1 MALDVES
8 VATDADLAGELG
20 GEEALQNL
28 VTDPDA
34 DPSTTLIAR
43 QNALREVL
51 DGLRNRVPPVTEPEL
66 SDVTEL
72 SRVVVYGALARLYR
86 NNITT
91 GTEEDVSAAKH
102 KIYQRLFES
111 SVNALRPTL
120 SGSYVSGGRSIQFS
134 RR

>member
-1 MALDVES
+1 MSIDVEG

-20 GEEALQNL
+20 SDEALLNL

-43 QNALREVL
+43 QRALGEVL
-51 DGLRNRVPPVTEPEL
+51 DGLRNRTPPVYEADL

-72 SRVVVYGALARLYR
+72 SRVVVYGAIARLYR

-111 SVNALRPTL
+111 SVNALRPTVQ
-120 SGSYVSGGRSIQFS
+120 GSYVSGGRSIAFS

>member
-1 MALDVES
+1 MTINIES

-20 GEEALQNL
+20 SEEALENL
-28 VTDPDA
+28 VTDPGA

-43 QNALREVL
+43 QNALGEVL
-51 DGLRNRVPPVTEPEL
+51 DGLRNRVPPIVDSEL

-72 SRVVVYGALARLYR
+72 HRVVVYGALARLYR

-91 GTEEDVSAAKH
+91 GDEADVSAAKH

-111 SVNALRPTL
+111 ALGALRPTL

>member
-1 MALDVES
+1 MAIEVES

-20 GEEALQNL
+20 SAEALDNL
-28 VTDPDA
+28 VTDPEA
-34 DPSTTLIAR
+34 DPSTTLVAR
-43 QNALREVL
+43 QNALRDVV
-51 DGLRNRVPPVTEPEL
+51 DGLRNRVPPIYDSEL

-102 KIYQRLFES
+102 KIYQRLYES
-111 SVNALRPTL
+111 ALGALRPSL
-120 SGSYVSGGRSIQFS
+120 NGAFVAGGRSIQFS